1 MQRPRSPTSPPS
13 LWLVLV
19 PKQQF
24 LPNLMNLMYANRTG
38 SQNHCRCDCVCRS
51 YVAQR
56 LTASFRSHTA
66 VSPHDWQTY
75 EEMRTL
81 ALDKHHLR
89 LDAIDLPTQASDQ
102 RKAFWALP

>member
-1 MQRPRSPTSPPS
+1 MPLQSRLQVICCT
-13 LWLVLV
+13 
-19 PKQQF
+19 QIDCHC
-24 LPNLMNLMYANRTG
+24 
-38 SQNHCRCDCVCRS
+38 NHVCRS

-75 EEMRTL
+75 EEMRSL

-89 LDAIDLPTQASDQ
+89 LGAIDLPTQASDQ
-102 RKAFWALP
+102 SKAVWALPIDLHTQKLLTRLRLFGLSP